1 MIGGSGIIVSGIGGA
16 AFLRTNYQS
25 GTVISIAVYVV
36 LALAL
41 WGGLYWS
48 VLPYTRRTPKEK

>member
-16 AFLRTNYQS
+16 ALLRTNYQS
-25 GTVISIAVYVV
+25 GTIISVAVYVL

-41 WGGLYWS
+41 WGGLYWY
-48 VLPYTRRTPKEK
+48 VLPFLKRVPKE